1 MWKWFFKTES
11 FSAIY
16 LGNVLKI
23 YESLFF
29 TDLSAVQA
37 ARQITRINSG
47 FCITSFICTVLFH
60 CQNIMFLPNNNNLR
74 EKQLKKLCN
83 AFQKLDSLFSLS
95 VSISQSWCQPANVT
109 EWAIRNIKSVPR
121 CRDANALARL
131 NLWSA
136 RTGHWCALPLCL
148 LPGLH
153 SGQWVTQLWP
163 ARQLALVA
171 ANIWWHRQHSL

>member
-1 MWKWFFKTES
+1 M
-11 FSAIY
+11 
-16 LGNVLKI
+16 KI
-23 YESLFF
+23 HESLFF

-121 CRDANALARL
+121 CRDAYRHRCTGQTELVKRAYRPLVRSAPLFTTWPPLWPVSDAALAC
-131 NLWSA
+131 SPA
-136 RTGHWCALPLCL
+136 GF
-148 LPGLH
+148 
-153 SGQWVTQLWP
+153 SG
-163 ARQLALVA
+163 
-171 ANIWWHRQHSL
+171 RQHLVTSTTQSLGDGGGSSIL